1 MRASISTCA
10 MRRLDGALHVAAE
23 QGMLR
28 MVNYLLARGADANVC
43 TAKGR
48 TPYDVAAGYSR
59 YRTR

>member
-1 MRASISTCA
+1 

-59 YRTR
+59 CRTR